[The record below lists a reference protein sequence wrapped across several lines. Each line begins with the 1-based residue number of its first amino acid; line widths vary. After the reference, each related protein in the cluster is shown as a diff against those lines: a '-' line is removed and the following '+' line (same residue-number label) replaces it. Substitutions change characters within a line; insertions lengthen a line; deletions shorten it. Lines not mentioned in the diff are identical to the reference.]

1 MITASPTGTPI
12 GPPPTKAP
20 STDAPT
26 KSLTTSKPVFVV
38 EEPVDA
44 VGTASDATQNDDDD
58 EFSVR
63 NTIVAIVS
71 FCLVAL
77 ACLAF
82 ACWEARTIKM
92 IASWNWE
99 TLWPFVVVTQIIV
112 DTVLNSNN

>member
-26 KSLTTSKPVFVV
+26 KIPTTSKPVFVV

-44 VGTASDATQNDDDD
+44 VGTASDATQNDD
-58 EFSVR
+58 FSVR

-82 ACWEARTIKM
+82 ACC
-92 IASWNWE
+92 
-99 TLWPFVVVTQIIV
+99 
-112 DTVLNSNN
+112 